1 MRWGHIGWNSRS
13 GKNLLNSIMIP
24 AVRVNQMAANTGA
37 VVRNFFM
44 TSGVSVTGKEG
55 DLNAEPPGPEF
66 SGATR

>member
-1 MRWGHIGWNSRS
+1 
-13 GKNLLNSIMIP
+13 LNSIMIP